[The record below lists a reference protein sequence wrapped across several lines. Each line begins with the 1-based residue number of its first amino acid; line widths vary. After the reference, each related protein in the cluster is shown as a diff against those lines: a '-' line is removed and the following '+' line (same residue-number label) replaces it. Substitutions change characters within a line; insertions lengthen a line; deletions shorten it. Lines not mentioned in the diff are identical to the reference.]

1 MLWEEIHFFFHN
13 ALKLQYLRI
22 NQQVT
27 ETPELHKWVPLL
39 RGLGHQPTCW
49 LVPFVT
55 LAQRNTARRYCLS
68 KYNFGQCQCNV
79 TLNLSNK
86 HSHRNLCIWIQAKGY
101 FGKCIFWKERWSIVN
116 LKQYKKNRY
125 VLETAWVIKYQ
136 HWKQNALKEHLL
148 DTFMTTRK
156 QEVTHTNTHMPLQ
169 SYTVTF
175 TLHLV
180 I

>member
-1 MLWEEIHFFFHN
+1 MLSRLSSPWFFWGGIDTISPMLTITSILKYVVKRKTFFFHN

-27 ETPELHKWVPLL
+27 ATPELHKWVPLL

-49 LVPFVT
+49 LVPFVN
-55 LAQRNTARRYCLS
+55 LAQRNTARRHCLS

-86 HSHRNLCIWIQAKGY
+86 HSHGNLCIWIQAKGY

-116 LKQYKKNRY
+116 LKQY
-125 VLETAWVIKYQ
+125 
-136 HWKQNALKEHLL
+136 
-148 DTFMTTRK
+148 
-156 QEVTHTNTHMPLQ
+156 
-169 SYTVTF
+169 
-175 TLHLV
+175 
-180 I
+180 